1 MKYMTKAYLS
11 LCVLFTL
18 SFYASAQIGVVL
30 DEVIAVVGDQIATKS
45 ELETKYS
52 AYLSQSG
59 KVDDNTKCQ
68 IFEDILYS
76 KMLVNQAELDSIVVD
91 ESQIEGELERRIRY
105 YIAQIGSQE
114 AMEAYYKKPL
124 AQIKKEFRD
133 PIREQMTI
141 QRMQGEITSGVSVTP
156 DDVRQY
162 FDKIPKD
169 SLPLINS
176 EVEIAQIAIY
186 AKTPES
192 SIKAVKDKLNE
203 YRKRVNEGEKFST
216 LALLYSED
224 QGSALKGGDIGFV
237 GKGEV
242 EPEFGAAS
250 FKLKTGNV
258 SPIVETRYGFHIIQL
273 IERRGNKVN
282 VRHILLKPKQDKASF
297 DKAQQTLDSIS
308 NLIDSSQISFQE
320 AAKKFS
326 EDENTKNNG
335 GVMANPQTSSSMTPM
350 DELDP
355 SLFFVIDQME
365 VGDIS
370 KPVIISDPRSKPGY
384 RIVKVIKRT
393 EPHRASL
400 EKDYQKIKSAALAE
414 KEQEVLQD
422 WIKNNITKTYMR
434 LNMEYC
440 NNCEFQQAWIE
451 NSAK

>member
-1 MKYMTKAYLS
+1 MNKAYLS
-11 LCVLFTL
+11 FCVLFAL
-18 SFYASAQIGVVL
+18 SLFTSAQRGTIL

-45 ELETKYS
+45 ELENKYV
-52 AYLSQSG
+52 AYLKQG
-59 KVDDNTKCQ
+59 ATVDDNTKCQ

-76 KMLVNQAELDSIVVD
+76 KMLVNQAELDSVVVD
-91 ESQIEGELERRIRY
+91 EAQIEGELDRRIRY
-105 YIAQIGSQE
+105 YMAQIGSQE

-162 FDKIPKD
+162 FEKIPED

-176 EVEIAQIAIY
+176 EVELAQIAIY
-186 AKTPES
+186 AKTPVS

-258 SPIVETRYGFHIIQL
+258 SPIIETRYGFHIIQL

-297 DKAQQTLDSIS
+297 EKAERTLDSIAS
-308 NLIDSSQISFQE
+308 LIDSNKISFQE
-320 AAKKFS
+320 AAKKYS

-350 DELDP
+350 DEIDP
-355 SLFFVIDQME
+355 ALFFVIDEME

-384 RIVKVIKRT
+384 RIVKMIKRT

-400 EKDYQKIKSAALAE
+400 EKDYQKIKAAALAE
-414 KEQEVLQD
+414 KEQQALQD
-422 WIKNNITKTYMR
+422 WIKNNISKTYMR

-440 NNCEFQQAWIE
+440 SACEFQQAWIE